1 MAKLSKGFTLVE
13 LLVAI
18 AIFAVLSA
26 LGWKIFDHVARV
38 KERNMVKEKTLIDL
52 QIAYQRVL
60 KDSVQIVPISASV
73 NKNIEPALILQDN
86 QLSFSKSGVVD
97 PLQQGYSPFERIEYS
112 YDTGSKS
119 IIRSRYLNLNRTN
132 NQTSENSVLLNN
144 IDEFKV
150 EILKPNTSAAWPEN
164 SNEENR
170 NTQLLLP
177 RGIKLIFTQ
186 NGTDYEW
193 IFRLLD
199 TDELAKNIKE
209 TAP

>member
-38 KERNMVKEKTLIDL
+38 KERNMVRENTLIDL
-52 QIAYQRVL
+52 QTAYQRVL
-60 KDSVQIVPISASV
+60 KDSIQIVPISAAV

-112 YDTGSKS
+112 YDAGSQS

-132 NQTSENSVLLNN
+132 NQASENSVLLNHV
-144 IDEFKV
+144 DEFKV
-150 EILKPNTSAAWPEN
+150 EVLNPNTSAVWPEN
-164 SNEENR
+164 ATEENK
-170 NTQLLLP
+170 NTHMLLP
-177 RGIKLIFTQ
+177 KGIKLIFTQ
-186 NGTDYEW
+186 KIG
-193 IFRLLD
+193 R
-199 TDELAKNIKE
+199 AHV
-209 TAP
+209 

>member
-18 AIFAVLSA
+18 AIFAVLSV

-52 QIAYQRVL
+52 QTAYQRVL

-112 YDTGSKS
+112 YDVGSKS

>member
-52 QIAYQRVL
+52 QTAYQRVL

-73 NKNIEPALILQDN
+73 NKNIEPALILKDN

-112 YDTGSKS
+112 YDVGSKS
-119 IIRSRYLNLNRTN
+119 IIRSRYLNLNRIN
-132 NQTSENSVLLNN
+132 NQASENSVLLNN
-144 IDEFKV
+144 VDEFKV
-150 EILKPNTSAAWPEN
+150 ETLNSNTSVAWLEN

-170 NTQLLLP
+170 NIHLLP

-193 IFRLLD
+193 IFSLLD
-199 TDELAKNIKE
+199 TDKLAKNIKE
-209 TAP
+209 TAS